1 MNMQGKISVWDDKYP
16 FLFVILRVMLGLILA
31 IRGIFF
37 ITSIQPL
44 FHLIKSSSLSGLN
57 MDMTLA
63 LVISWVHLLGGTFI
77 ILGLLTRIS
86 AWAQIPILIGAVLFI
101 NLNSSLS
108 QSFSELLLSV
118 FVLILSVLFA
128 IAGGGEYQWTTMPK
142 LICSEEYEKILP
154 S

>member
-1 MNMQGKISVWDDKYP
+1 MNLHGKISAWSDKYP
-16 FLFVILRVMLGLILA
+16 FLFVILRIMLGLILA

-37 ITSIQPL
+37 LTSIQPL

-57 MDMTLA
+57 MNMGLA
-63 LVISWVHLLGGTFI
+63 LIISWVHLLGGTFI

-86 AWAQIPILIGAVLFI
+86 AWAQIPILIGAILLI

-118 FVLILSVLFA
+118 FVLILSALFA
-128 IAGGGEYQWTTMPK
+128 LAGGGRISMDNYAKTH
-142 LICSEEYEKILP
+142 LL
-154 S
+154 

>member
-1 MNMQGKISVWDDKYP
+1 MNLHGKISAWDDKYP
-16 FLFVILRVMLGLILA
+16 FLFVILRIMLGLILA

-37 ITSIQPL
+37 LTSIQPL
-44 FHLIKSSSLSGLN
+44 FHLIRSSSLSGLN

-63 LVISWVHLLGGTFI
+63 LIISWVHLLGGTFI

-101 NLNSSLS
+101 NLNSGLS

-118 FVLILSVLFA
+118 FVLILSALFA
-128 IAGGGEYQWTTMPK
+128 FGGAG
-142 LICSEEYEKILP
+142 KISMDNYAKTHLL
-154 S
+154 

>member
-1 MNMQGKISVWDDKYP
+1 MNMLGKISVWDDKYP
-16 FLFVILRVMLGLILA
+16 VLFVILRVLLGLILA

-57 MDMTLA
+57 MNMTLA
-63 LVISWVHLLGGTFI
+63 LIISWVHLLGGTFI

-86 AWAQIPILIGAVLFI
+86 AWAQIPILIGAILFI

-108 QSFSELLLSV
+108 QSFSELLLST
-118 FVLILSVLFA
+118 FVLILSALFA
-128 IAGGGEYQWTTMPK
+128 IAGGGRISMDSYAKTH
-142 LICSEEYEKILP
+142 LL
-154 S
+154 

>member
-1 MNMQGKISVWDDKYP
+1 MRGKISAWDDKYP

-37 ITSIQPL
+37 LTSIQPL
-44 FHLIKSSSLSGLN
+44 FHLIKSSSLNELN
-57 MDMTLA
+57 MNMTLA

-86 AWAQIPILIGAVLFI
+86 AWAQIPILIGAILFI
-101 NLNSSLS
+101 NLNGGLS

-118 FVLILSVLFA
+118 FVLILSALFA
-128 IAGGGEYQWTTMPK
+128 LAGGGRISMDNYAKTH
-142 LICSEEYEKILP
+142 LL
-154 S
+154 